1 MSGGKNPADYD
12 SLFESVRGMAVSLQT
27 LNQDA
32 LCAYAPV
39 VEAILRSRSRDH
51 HHIEHT
57 LDRLLD
63 FCGCEPVLD
72 LYKKLCRHYWDIDPA
87 ATASYVHAYR
97 EMWDSE
103 APHQH
108 MEKKLG
114 HFPA

>member
-1 MSGGKNPADYD
+1 MIDGKDTAGYD
-12 SLFESVRGMAVSLQT
+12 SLFDSVRGIVESLQT

-32 LCAYAPV
+32 FCAYTPV
-39 VEAILRSRSRDH
+39 VEAILRSRSRDTRR
-51 HHIEHT
+51 IEHT

-63 FCGCEPVLD
+63 FCGYEPVLD

-103 APHQH
+103 SQ
-108 MEKKLG
+108 K
-114 HFPA
+114 